1 MEVFSKIFAQIRRA
15 WVLLFIVLPL
25 LFCALGAMCLLEVWY
40 LGYLLGAFAQPLKFT
55 FLFVSALLVLLILS
69 LTLAVLCLHL
79 TEAARAAGL
88 AETVVLLMI
97 AISYALIPKQQLIQ
111 PLVFLVTGKIL
122 ATILFARFWHA
133 KFRVFRM
140 RFKDSPSARFFLG
153 DVGRFLSCKWVL
165 LGTWFISILAFSLA
179 LVVNQNVL
187 ELQGWEGLSLL
198 LTFFSLFWIF
208 VRNPHAHAE

>member
-1 MEVFSKIFAQIRRA
+1 MDVVFRVFAQIRRA
-15 WVLLFIVLPL
+15 WVLIFIILPL

-40 LGYLLGAFAQPLKFT
+40 LGYLLSAFAQPLKFM

-97 AISYALIPKQQLIQ
+97 AISYALIPRQQLIQ

-140 RFKDSPSARFFLG
+140 RFRDSPSARFFLS

-179 LVVNQNVL
+179 LVVNQTVL

-198 LTFFSLFWIF
+198 LTFFALFWIF

>member
-1 MEVFSKIFAQIRRA
+1 MDVVFKVFAQIRRA
-15 WVLLFIVLPL
+15 WVLIFIILPL

-97 AISYALIPKQQLIQ
+97 AISYALIPRQQLIQ

-122 ATILFARFWHA
+122 VTILFARFWHA

-140 RFKDSPSARFFLG
+140 RFKDSPSARFFLS
-153 DVGRFLSCKWVL
+153 DVSRFLSCKWVL

-179 LVVNQNVL
+179 LVVNQTVL

-198 LTFFSLFWIF
+198 LTFFALFWIF